1 MKQLSIINFF
11 CIAIGRKE
19 KREKKGKKK
28 QKKREKWKKEGE
40 KGKENKSKIV
50 ETNSIRP
57 YRDDSF
63 LLPRDDARNGKKK
76 KLNSVILESHLG
88 FGN

>member
-19 KREKKGKKK
+19 KREKKKEKK
-28 QKKREKWKKEGE
+28 QKKREKWKKE

-63 LLPRDDARNGKKK
+63 LLPRDDARNGKKR
-76 KLNSVILESHLG
+76 N
-88 FGN
+88 